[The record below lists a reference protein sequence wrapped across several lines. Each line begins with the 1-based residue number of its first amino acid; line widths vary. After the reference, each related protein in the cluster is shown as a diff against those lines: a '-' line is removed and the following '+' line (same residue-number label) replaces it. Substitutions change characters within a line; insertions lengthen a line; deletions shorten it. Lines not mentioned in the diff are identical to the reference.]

1 MLSVRGEADA
11 FTLGLW
17 QRSVREALAVVAPG
31 GLLIIDASR
40 LDFLSLDTLAAVADM
55 AGCCSGDG
63 TSICLVSRN
72 RRILVLARCHP
83 RTAGLPIFS
92 TVVGALAALHPAA
105 DHR

>member
-1 MLSVRGEADA
+1 MRGEADA

-31 GLLIIDASR
+31 GTLVLDASR

-55 AGCCSGDG
+55 AEACSGDG
-63 TSICLVSRN
+63 TTLCLITRNPRIPALASR
-72 RRILVLARCHP
+72 HP

-92 TVVGALAALHPAA
+92 TVVGALAALPPAV
-105 DHR
+105 DQR